1 LSALQPVRGTRD
13 LLPEES
19 RRHRHVVDTARR
31 TAALYGYDEIAV
43 PIFEF
48 TEVFQRTL
56 GDTSDIV
63 TKEMYTFTDRGGE
76 QLTLRPEATAGI
88 MRALI
93 SGGLSQNLPLKL
105 FCTGP
110 MFRYERPQKGRYR
123 QFHQIDIELLGVADP
138 LADVEVIAVGA
149 HILEALGVLG
159 KTTLE
164 LNTLGD
170 TESRAAY
177 RKTLVDYLGNYRDKL
192 SEDSRSRLERNPL
205 RILDSKDEGDK
216 RIVAQAPIF
225 FDYLNEASRDFF
237 KKVQD
242 SLTTLG
248 IAFTL
253 NPRIVRGLDY
263 YCHTVFEFTTTA
275 LGSQGAV
282 LAGGRYDGLAETMGG
297 PATPAIGWAAGIER
311 LAMLIGEVAPAA
323 RPVAVI
329 PIGAEAESTALEVAR
344 DLRHRGIAVELG
356 FSGNLSRRMKR
367 ANKLN
372 ARAAILLGEDEL
384 KTKAATVRFLDS
396 GEQLKVQL
404 HHLIEVLADPQAE
417 AKYVALLNQPVE
429 ER

>member
-1 LSALQPVRGTRD
+1 MADLHPVRGTRD
-13 LLPEES
+13 LLPADS
-19 RRHRHVVDTARR
+19 RRHRQVVDTARR
-31 TAALYGYDEIAV
+31 IAALYGYDEIVV

-76 QLTLRPEATAGI
+76 QITLRPEATAGI

-93 SGGLSQNLPLKL
+93 SGGLGQNLPLKL

-123 QFHQIDIELLGVADP
+123 QFHQIDIELLGAP
-138 LADVEVIAVGA
+138 EPEGDVEVIAVGA
-149 HILEALGVLG
+149 HILEALGILE

-170 TESRAAY
+170 FESRAAY
-177 RKTLVDYLGNYRDKL
+177 RKALVGYLAGFRDKL
-192 SEDSRSRLERNPL
+192 SEDSRGRLERNPL

-216 RIVAQAPIF
+216 RIVAGAPVF
-225 FDYLNEASRDFF
+225 FDYLNEASRNFF

-242 SLTTLG
+242 QLAQLG

-275 LGSQGAV
+275 LGAQGAV

-297 PATPAIGWAAGIER
+297 PPTAGVGWAGGIER
-311 LAMLIGEVAPAA
+311 LAMLAKEAPAPG
-323 RPVAVI
+323 RPIAVI
-329 PIGAEAESTALEVAR
+329 PVGEAAEAAALRLAR
-344 DLRHRGIAVELG
+344 DLRHRDIPVELG
-356 FSGNLSRRMKR
+356 FRGNLSRRMKR
-367 ANKLN
+367 ANRLN
-372 ARAAILLGEDEL
+372 ARAAIFLGEDEL
-384 KTKAATVRFLDS
+384 KRGTATLRDLDS
-396 GEQLKVQL
+396 GDQS
-404 HHLIEVLADPQAE
+404 EVPLDTLVARLA
-417 AKYVALLNQPVE
+417 E

>member
-1 LSALQPVRGTRD
+1 MAELQPVRGTRD

-19 RRHRHVVDTARR
+19 RRHHRVTETARR
-31 TAALYGYDEIAV
+31 IAALYGYEEIGV

-93 SGGLSQNLPLKL
+93 SGGLSQSLPLKF

-123 QFHQIDIELLGVADP
+123 QFHQIDLELLGVADP
-138 LADVEVIAVGA
+138 LGDVEVIAVGA
-149 HILEALGVLG
+149 HILEDLGILD
-159 KTTLE
+159 KTVLE

-170 TESRAAY
+170 SPSRAAY
-177 RKTLVDYLGNYRDKL
+177 RRALLDYLEKHRDGL
-192 SEDSRSRLERNPL
+192 SEDSRARLTRNPL

-216 RIVAQAPIF
+216 RIVAGAPVF
-225 FDYLNEASRDFF
+225 FDYLNEASRGFF
-237 KKVQD
+237 EKVKGALD
-242 SLTTLG
+242 ALG
-248 IAFTL
+248 IAYHL

-275 LGSQGAV
+275 LGAQGAV

-297 PATPAIGWAAGIER
+297 PPTPAVGWAGGIER
-311 LAMLIGEVAPAA
+311 LAMLASDPPPAA
-323 RPVAVI
+323 RPVAIV
-329 PIGAEAESTALEVAR
+329 PIGAEAEAASLRLAR
-344 DLRHRGIAVELG
+344 DLRHAGIAVELG
-356 FSGNLSRRMKR
+356 FHGNVSRRMKR
-367 ANKLN
+367 ANKLG

-384 KTKAATVRFLDS
+384 KRGLATLRDLDS
-396 GEQLKVQL
+396 GTQS
-404 HHLIEVLADPQAE
+404 EVPFAELATRLA
-417 AKYVALLNQPVE
+417 E

>member
-1 LSALQPVRGTRD
+1 LADLQPVRGTRD
-13 LLPEES
+13 LLPDEN
-19 RRHRHVVDTARR
+19 RRQRQVVDAARR
-31 TAALYGYDEIAV
+31 ISALYGYDEIAV

-48 TEVFQRTL
+48 TEVFKRTL

-76 QLTLRPEATAGI
+76 QITLRPEVTAGI

-93 SGGLSQNLPLKL
+93 SGGLAQNLPLKF

-123 QFHQIDIELLGVADP
+123 QFHQIDIELLGAP
-138 LADVEVIAVGA
+138 EPEGDVEVIAIGA
-149 HILEALGVLG
+149 HILEELGILE

-170 TESRAAY
+170 FESRAAY
-177 RKTLVDYLGNYRDKL
+177 RKALVDYLSRFRDEL
-192 SEDSRSRLERNPL
+192 SEDSRHRLERNPL

-216 RIVAQAPIF
+216 RIVADAPIF

-237 KKVQD
+237 QTVQD
-242 SLTTLG
+242 RLKALDIS
-248 IAFTL
+248 FVL

-275 LGSQGAV
+275 LGAQGAV
-282 LAGGRYDGLAETMGG
+282 LAGGRYDGLAEAMGG
-297 PATPAIGWAAGIER
+297 AATAGVGWAGGIER
-311 LAMLIGEVAPAA
+311 LAMLAKEAPPPA

-329 PIGAEAESTALEVAR
+329 PVGESAELSALRLAH
-344 DLRHRGIAVELG
+344 DLRRRGISVELG
-356 FSGNLSRRMKR
+356 FRGNLSRRMKR

-372 ARAAILLGEDEL
+372 ARAAILIGEDEL
-384 KTKAATVRFLDS
+384 KRSSATLRDLDTGTQAELPLS
-396 GEQLKVQL
+396 A
-404 HHLIEVLADPQAE
+404 LADR
-417 AKYVALLNQPVE
+417 LVE